1 MAVLG
6 PIIGSFGKT
15 KTTQRNYSD
24 SVQDAITAAG
34 KAVAGD
40 RAANAADLGAYTQ
53 GINRAI
59 GRIEALNPEDTA
71 TLGGLISRTATDD
84 PMSVYRGVGDYQ
96 VGLFDRFSKGLAD
109 QGRAGQNL
117 QFARM
122 GLGGRGGSTYTN
134 NALLDRISRNLA
146 PAFAQVTGNLGRDTQ
161 ILGNQRLAQGG
172 QVANLI
178 NARRGLQ
185 TQGAELALNPAM
197 ARAELADMEAGRLGT
212 LGSAARTNTAG
223 FITEKNTL
231 GKFADGLSEAEDTI
245 LDTAM
250 GVLSMYTGAMGGGMG
265 GMGGGGGGGKPGAS
279 NSGSASRAQAPTF
292 QPNYAPP
299 VDFGSSGGYYNP
311 GSFGYQTG
319 GGGSGGYSPQIQ
331 SILSGGNYGAGMDV
345 GYGYRPTLN

>member
-1 MAVLG
+1 
-6 PIIGSFGKT
+6 
-15 KTTQRNYSD
+15 
-24 SVQDAITAAG
+24 
-34 KAVAGD
+34 VAGD
-40 RAANAADLGAYTQ
+40 RTANAADLGAYTQ

-84 PMSVYRGVGDYQ
+84 PMAVYRGVGDYQ

-134 NALLDRISRNLA
+134 TALLDRISRNLA
-146 PAFAQVTGNLGRDTQ
+146 PAFSQVTGNIGRDTQ

-212 LGSAARTNTAG
+212 LGSAARTTTAG
-223 FITEKNTL
+223 FQTEKDTL
-231 GKFADGLSEAEDTI
+231 GKFADGLSEAEDTV

-250 GVLSMYTGAMGGGMG
+250 GLISMYSGGMMG
-265 GMGGGGGGGKPGAS
+265 GGGGGGGKPGAS

-292 QPNYAPP
+292 QPSYAPQVQTP
-299 VDFGSSGGYYNP
+299 QQSPGPWSGGFVY
-311 GSFGYQTG
+311 GSTPQGAAPAGASF
-319 GGGSGGYSPQIQ
+319 YSPQVQ
-331 SILSGGNYGAGMDV
+331 DIL
-345 GYGYRPTLN
+345 YGYRPSLN

>member
-1 MAVLG
+1 MATVG
-6 PIIGSFGKT
+6 PILGAFGKSKT
-15 KTTQRNYSD
+15 KQRTYSD
-24 SVQDAITAAG
+24 PVQDAITGAA

-40 RAANAADLGAYTQ
+40 RTANAADLGAYTQ

-96 VGLFDRFSKGLAD
+96 MGLFDRFSRGLAD

-122 GLGGRGGSTYTN
+122 GLGGRGGSTYAN

-146 PAFAQVTGNLGRDTQ
+146 PAFAQATGNIGRDTQ

-172 QVANLI
+172 QVVNLI
-178 NARRGLQ
+178 GARRGLQ

-212 LGSAARTNTAG
+212 LGQAARINTAG
-223 FITEKNTL
+223 FITEKDTL

-245 LDTAM
+245 LDTAK
-250 GVLSMYTGAMGGGMG
+250 GVLSMYSGGMGGGM
-265 GMGGGGGGGKPGAS
+265 MGGGGGGK
-279 NSGSASRAQAPTF
+279 SGGGNQRPPSTTFTPT
-292 QPNYAPP
+292 YAPP

-311 GSFGYQTG
+311 GSFGYQIG
-319 GGGSGGYSPQIQ
+319 GGGGGGYSPQIQ
-331 SILSGGNYGAGMDV
+331 SILSGGNYAAGMDV